1 MGTPTLADLG
11 YAYVPVPTGDPD
23 DFVLRSADGG
33 GFEWKGQANY
43 DAVGA
48 AAVAWIREQLVA
60 HCGLHAVPCAGGAT
74 AYSSSG
80 LKGSSA
86 PLLLLVCGSAPGG
99 DAGVWGRSLCINDST
114 RSGAMF
120 GYVRRAQRLGW
131 GVLIADPHGGDG
143 CPHAHLAQLWRST
156 VEPAAAAR
164 VLVVAHSYG
173 GPAEAEAGPAAAMM
187 RPLLSRFA
195 AAAPHAF
202 EEPAGRWQGA
212 APAEVLAAV
221 GRNFVASDESLG
233 ATLHAAPHELVALSA
248 GTLRHPDTTHAAEE
262 AVFHFLT
269 RGADGEAAA
278 ANDAVRAGE
287 RAWPPPP
294 PSQRLHALLAV
305 LAVSILL
312 AVVAVMLRAA

>member
-1 MGTPTLADLG
+1 MVWLPTKGWAGDHAALLSER
-11 YAYVPVPTGDPD
+11 VPTEAPRRRRRLQL
-23 DFVLRSADGG
+23 LRGRVRSQQ
-33 GFEWKGQANY
+33 ERY
-43 DAVGA
+43 D
-48 AAVAWIREQLVA
+48 Q
-60 HCGLHAVPCAGGAT
+60 
-74 AYSSSG
+74 
-80 LKGSSA
+80 
-86 PLLLLVCGSAPGG
+86 
-99 DAGVWGRSLCINDST
+99 
-114 RSGAMF
+114 
-120 GYVRRAQRLGW
+120 
-131 GVLIADPHGGDG
+131 
-143 CPHAHLAQLWRST
+143 
-156 VEPAAAAR
+156 
-164 VLVVAHSYG
+164 
-173 GPAEAEAGPAAAMM
+173 AEAEAGPAAAMM

-221 GRNFVASDESLG
+221 GRNFVASDEPLG
-233 ATLHAAPHELVALSA
+233 STLHAAPHELIALSA
-248 GTLRHPDTTHAAEE
+248 GTLRHPDTTHVAEE

>member
-1 MGTPTLADLG
+1 MMSALKAAVSVRRRVSALALTDGMVWLPTKGWAGDHAALLSER
-11 YAYVPVPTGDPD
+11 VPT
-23 DFVLRSADGG
+23 
-33 GFEWKGQANY
+33 E
-43 DAVGA
+43 
-48 AAVAWIREQLVA
+48 
-60 HCGLHAVPCAGGAT
+60 
-74 AYSSSG
+74 
-80 LKGSSA
+80 
-86 PLLLLVCGSAPGG
+86 
-99 DAGVWGRSLCINDST
+99 
-114 RSGAMF
+114 
-120 GYVRRAQRLGW
+120 
-131 GVLIADPHGGDG
+131 
-143 CPHAHLAQLWRST
+143 
-156 VEPAAAAR
+156 
-164 VLVVAHSYG
+164 
-173 GPAEAEAGPAAAMM
+173 AEAEAGPAAAMM

-221 GRNFVASDESLG
+221 GRNFVASDEPLG
-233 ATLHAAPHELVALSA
+233 STLHAAPHELVALSA